1 MPRTGADSSPVKM
14 MSRKTVPVRYT
25 SQGGSSAARSPASGS
40 TPQDGPSLRDD
51 GPFPVDA
58 LDAVTV
64 RSLT

>member
-25 SQGGSSAARSPASGS
+25 SQGGSPAARSPARGS
-40 TPQDGPSLRDD
+40 TSVARQDGPAPSE
-51 GPFPVDA
+51 VDA